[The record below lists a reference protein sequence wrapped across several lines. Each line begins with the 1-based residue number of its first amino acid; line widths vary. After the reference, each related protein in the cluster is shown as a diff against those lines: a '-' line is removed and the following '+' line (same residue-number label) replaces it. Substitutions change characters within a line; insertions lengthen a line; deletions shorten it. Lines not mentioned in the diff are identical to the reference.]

1 MHLHV
6 KKKLHKFLT
15 LFCALFKIIYIDGS
29 SIRTVHFI
37 YRISGY
43 FPRWSN
49 FCFFGITFKSQHIQ
63 YAEIISSNVWQ
74 KKLLNRKKW
83 LTQIKIGTHF
93 LLFCKFCDTRKKDIR
108 YALKLIIV
116 MIDKNTPKLF
126 NINPPPKRTTIVILN
141 QYKPFL
147 HQDLRFTVVKE
158 WMYMYVSQYK
168 SEWTKY

>member
-1 MHLHV
+1 MNLHV

-15 LFCALFKIIYIDGS
+15 LFCALFKISYIDGS
-29 SIRTVHFI
+29 SIHTVHII
-37 YRISGY
+37 YRIYLGIFRGDLIFVY
-43 FPRWSN
+43 
-49 FCFFGITFKSQHIQ
+49 FGITFKSQHIQ

-126 NINPPPKRTTIVILN
+126 NINPLQKEPPSL
-141 QYKPFL
+141 F
-147 HQDLRFTVVKE
+147 
-158 WMYMYVSQYK
+158 
-168 SEWTKY
+168 